1 MLRLYVILVSVLLL
15 ALAACS
21 PESQAVPT
29 NTPTAVPTAAA
40 TADMTEEAM
49 PEVTEAPMDATE
61 ETMVDMTEE
70 PVQATEAAAAPTEY
84 NGPAWASLPI
94 INARTGETFTLADFA
109 GKTVFVEPMATW
121 CTNCRRQLGSNVR
134 PAFEQSDP
142 EQVIFISFSVGEN
155 VTDQRLAEYADEQ
168 GWEWIFAVASTEI
181 TAGMTAD
188 YGRGVITPPS
198 TPHFVVGPTGTLS
211 ALSTGFEG
219 TDTLLAQ
226 ISEAM
231 GS

>member
-1 MLRLYVILVSVLLL
+1 MLRPYVILVFVLLL

-29 NTPTAVPTAAA
+29 NTPTTVPTEAAM
-40 TADMTEEAM
+40 ADMTEEAM

-61 ETMVDMTEE
+61 ETIADMSEE
-70 PVQATEAAAAPTEY
+70 PVQAAEAAAPTEY
-84 NGPAWASLPI
+84 DGPDWASLPI
-94 INARTGETFTLADFA
+94 TNARTGEIFTLADFA

-142 EQVIFISFSVGEN
+142 EQVVFISFSVGEN
-155 VTDQRLAEYADEQ
+155 VTDQRLAEYANEQ

-198 TPHFVVGPTGTLS
+198 TPHFVIGPTGTLS

-226 ISEAM
+226 INEAT